1 MPSITIALI
10 FTLANPCRKFYER
23 AVNFS
28 NLFLQN
34 DDFTDKVICLCLVLP
49 NMLLCS
55 FRGGISRKT
64 IFKMRNQFP
73 RIVGKPS
80 LGQFSLKEDS
90 VGEYKHKMWDPK
102 NME

>member
-1 MPSITIALI
+1 M
-10 FTLANPCRKFYER
+10 
-23 AVNFS
+23 NFL
-28 NLFLQN
+28 NLLLQN

-49 NMLLCS
+49 NMLLHS

-64 IFKMRNQFP
+64 IFKMRDQFP

-90 VGEYKHKMWDPK
+90 VGESKRKMWDLE
-102 NME
+102 NMK

>member
-1 MPSITIALI
+1 M
-10 FTLANPCRKFYER
+10 KE
-23 AVNFS
+23 AVNFL
-28 NLFLQN
+28 NPLLQN

-49 NMLLCS
+49 NMLLRS

-64 IFKMRNQFP
+64 IFKMRDQFP

-90 VGEYKHKMWDPK
+90 VGESKHEMWDLE
-102 NME
+102 NMK